1 MSRLNPGATVIG
13 ARGVRGFAGIA
24 IFAAGVALL
33 AQKPA
38 VQTLR
43 VVGGGMPIR
52 VARMNG
58 ILAKYGIDVQTTA
71 MNSSEVMRADL
82 ADGKEDIAESGLDN
96 GIAMVANGVADIIL
110 VDGSAYADQELV
122 AQPGIKSAADLRGKT
137 LIVDAT
143 NTQNALMLKKILL
156 LSGLK
161 EMADYKFVSGYVNR
175 FEEMRKHKEYAAG
188 MLGSTQ
194 ARVAEREGF
203 VSLGTSAKLI
213 GPLLNGGA
221 FVRRQ
226 WASEHADVLV
236 RYIAATIEAQRW
248 IMSPA
253 NKAKVMEMMTGTG
266 AARLPADL
274 VAEAYE
280 RQMKGPGAPGAL
292 SKDLQFDVEA
302 FKNFLKLRAEV
313 ERSWGG
319 KAPAAEKFYDLSYY
333 RKALA
338 MAKN

>member
-1 MSRLNPGATVIG
+1 MSRFNPGATVKG
-13 ARGVRGFAGIA
+13 ARGAWGFLGIV
-24 IFAAGVALL
+24 IFAAEVALL

-96 GIAMVANGVADIIL
+96 GIAMVANGVADVVL

-161 EMADYKFVSGYVNR
+161 QMADYKFVSGYVNR
-175 FEEMRKHKEYAAG
+175 FEEMQKHKEYAAG

-194 ARVAEREGF
+194 ARVAERQGF

-226 WASEHADVLV
+226 WASEHADLLV

-253 NKAKVMEMMTGTG
+253 NKAKVMEMMAGTG
-266 AARLPADL
+266 AAKLPGEL
-274 VAEAYE
+274 VAAAYE
-280 RQMKGPGAPGAL
+280 QQMKGPGAPGAL

-313 ERSWGG
+313 EGSWGG

-333 RKALA
+333 RKALT
-338 MAKN
+338 MVKN

>member
-1 MSRLNPGATVIG
+1 MSRLNPGAALNG
-13 ARGVRGFAGIA
+13 ARAVCGSIA
-24 IFAAGVALL
+24 IVLVAASLPALG
-33 AQKPA
+33 QKPA

-52 VARMNG
+52 VARTNG

-82 ADGKEDIAESGLDN
+82 AEGKEDIAESGLDN
-96 GIAMVANGVADIIL
+96 GIAMAANGVADII
-110 VDGSAYADQELV
+110 VVAGSGYADQELV
-122 AQPGIKSAADLRGKT
+122 AQPGIRSAADLRGKT

-161 EMADYKFVSGYVNR
+161 QMADYKFLSGYVNR

-188 MLGSTQ
+188 MLGATQ

-203 VSLGTSAKLI
+203 VSLGSSAKLI
-213 GPLLNGGA
+213 GPLLSNGT

-226 WASEHADVLV
+226 WASEHADLLV
-236 RYIAATIEAQRW
+236 RYIAAMIEAQRW

-253 NKAKVMEMMTGTG
+253 NKAKVMAMIAGTG
-266 AARLPADL
+266 AAKLPDDL
-274 VAEAYE
+274 VAKAYE
-280 RQMKGPGAPGAL
+280 QQMSGPGAPGAL

-313 ERSWGG
+313 EGSWGG
-319 KAPAAEKFYDLSYY
+319 KPPAAEKLYDLSYY

-338 MAKN
+338 MVNK

>member
-1 MSRLNPGATVIG
+1 MSRHKSGAVVTGRV
-13 ARGVRGFAGIA
+13 VWGFLGIA
-24 IFAAGVALL
+24 IFVAGVAPI

-52 VARMNG
+52 VARVNG
-58 ILAKYGIDVQTTA
+58 ILARYGLEVQTTP

-82 ADGKEDIAESGLDN
+82 AEGKQDIAESGLDN

-175 FEEMRKHKEYAAG
+175 FEEMQKHKEYAAG

-194 ARVAEREGF
+194 ARLAERQGF

-253 NKAKVMEMMTGTG
+253 NKAKVIEMMAGTG
-266 AARLPADL
+266 AAALPPEL
-274 VAEAYE
+274 VADAYE

-319 KAPAAEKFYDLSYY
+319 KPPAPEKFYDLSYY

-338 MAKN
+338 MARN

>member
-1 MSRLNPGATVIG
+1 MSRLSPGAALPGPRVVCG
-13 ARGVRGFAGIA
+13 AVGI
-24 IFAAGVALL
+24 FLVAAGLPALG
-33 AQKPA
+33 QKPA

-52 VARMNG
+52 VAQMNG
-58 ILAKYGIDVQTTA
+58 ILAKHGIEVKTSA

-96 GIAMVANGVADIIL
+96 GIAMAAHGVADVI
-110 VDGSAYADQELV
+110 VVAGSGYADQELV
-122 AQPGIKSAADLRGKT
+122 AQPGIKTAADLRGKI

-156 LSGLK
+156 LSGLR
-161 EMADYKFVSGYVNR
+161 EMADYKFVSGYTNR
-175 FEEMRKHKEYAAG
+175 FPQLQAHKEYAAG

-194 ARVAEREGF
+194 ARQAERLGF
-203 VSLGTSAKLI
+203 VSLGSSAKLI
-213 GPLLNGGA
+213 GPLLSNGT

-226 WASEHADVLV
+226 WAAEHADVLV
-236 RYIAATIEAQRW
+236 RYIATTIEAQRW

-253 NKAKVMEMMTGTG
+253 NKAKVMDMMAGTG
-266 AARLPADL
+266 AARLPDDL
-274 VAEAYE
+274 LAKAYE
-280 RQMKGPGAPGAL
+280 AQMSGPGQPGAL

-319 KAPAAEKFYDLSYY
+319 KPPAAEKLYDLSYY

-338 MAKN
+338 MVNK